1 VNLRSLHLRL
11 LIAFAL
17 VLVPAWAL
25 FAALAVGGARAYFEE
40 LTQRQNALLASNLVA
55 EAAAKGDDVLSDDV
69 VDMLAMANP
78 GVEIYVLDVDG
89 RVMAPPVGVELT
101 NAAVDLAPIERFVA
115 TTGDGTL
122 RPLPIRGTDP
132 RGPRPVVFSAAPL
145 DDGSGYLYVVLT
157 DAPRSTLAG
166 SIGGSATLG
175 LVVGGGAL
183 GLLVAIGAGSLVFA
197 LLTRRLRAV
206 ADGVRAYDPKRPEV
220 LTVRAPARPAGDEV
234 DDVASGVGA
243 LMERVRDQ
251 VAELAAVDAARR
263 ELVTNVS
270 HDLRTPL
277 TALHAALEAST
288 LADHDPAQRAWLL
301 DTASRHAQRLGRLV
315 ERLFEYS
322 TLDEA
327 NPPLE
332 RETFPLDEL
341 VDDVVQKHLP
351 RAEGL
356 GLDLAVVGAPSIDGA
371 PAPLD
376 GARPTHRDPRR
387 HRPRRARA
395 LERPRQRPALHARR
409 RPRAGRRRARGGA
422 RGRDGGRHRHRHRP
436 RGAAPDL
443 RPLLPHRPRARRR
456 GERARAGDRAA
467 HRGAPRRRGRGHQ
480 RARRRHDRAPRPPAR
495 RDALIVRDRAVNLSG
510 PSRDAT
516 GTGPRLGS
524 RCSKGAHHAQGP
536 HHPLARRRRSPAM
549 MRPRALPTLALVL
562 AAAIAWSAWGPTP
575 GTTQAQAEAPA
586 AAPTGRPA
594 TAPSPPTARPSPTSP
609 AAASGAPRPTSPS
622 CPACSTSAPATWA
635 APARTPPTSRYRAT
649 TRATA
654 RSSRSSS
661 TPPS

>member
-1 VNLRSLHLRL
+1 MNLRSLHVRL
-11 LIAFAL
+11 LLSFAL

-40 LTQRQNALLASNLVA
+40 LTQRQNALLASNLVI

-78 GVEIYVLDVDG
+78 GVEIYVLGADG

-101 NAAVDLAPIERFVA
+101 NADVDLEPIERFVA
-115 TTGDGTL
+115 TTGDGAL

-145 DDGSGYLYVVLT
+145 DDGAGFLYVVLT

-175 LVVGGGAL
+175 LVLGGGAL
-183 GLLVAIGAGSLVFA
+183 GLLVAIGAGALVFA

-288 LADHDPAQRAWLL
+288 LADHDPAERAWLL
-301 DTASRHAQRLGRLV
+301 DTASRHAHRLGRLV

-322 TLDEA
+322 YLDEA
-327 NPPLE
+327 NVPLE

-341 VDDVVQKHLP
+341 VDDVVQKFVQHANSLGLELAVEGVPSRVAVHADIGLVERALSNVLDNALRCTPAGGRVRVGVAREGALAVVTVADTGIGIDPEALP
-351 RAEGL
+351 RIFDRFYRTDRGRAGEGSGL
-356 GLDLAVVGAPSIDGA
+356 GLAIV
-371 PAPLD
+371 
-376 GARPTHRDPRR
+376 
-387 HRPRRARA
+387 
-395 LERPRQRPALHARR
+395 QRIVALH
-409 RPRAGRRRARGGA
+409 GGEVEA
-422 RGRDGGRHRHRHRP
+422 TSELGVGTTVRLAFP
-436 RGAAPDL
+436 LEGAAP
-443 RPLLPHRPRARRR
+443 
-456 GERARAGDRAA
+456 
-467 HRGAPRRRGRGHQ
+467 
-480 RARRRHDRAPRPPAR
+480 
-495 RDALIVRDRAVNLSG
+495 
-510 PSRDAT
+510 
-516 GTGPRLGS
+516 
-524 RCSKGAHHAQGP
+524 
-536 HHPLARRRRSPAM
+536 
-549 MRPRALPTLALVL
+549 
-562 AAAIAWSAWGPTP
+562 
-575 GTTQAQAEAPA
+575 
-586 AAPTGRPA
+586 
-594 TAPSPPTARPSPTSP
+594 TA
-609 AAASGAPRPTSPS
+609 
-622 CPACSTSAPATWA
+622 
-635 APARTPPTSRYRAT
+635 
-649 TRATA
+649 
-654 RSSRSSS
+654 
-661 TPPS
+661 

>member
-40 LTQRQNALLASNLVA
+40 LTQRQNAPLASNLVA

-101 NAAVDLAPIERFVA
+101 NATVELAPIERFVA

-175 LVVGGGAL
+175 IVVGGGAL
-183 GLLVAIGAGSLVFA
+183 GLLVAIGAGALVFA

-356 GLDLAVVGAPSIDGA
+356 GLDLAVVGAAGVDGDPSVDGA
-371 PAPLD
+371 ATL
-376 GARPTHRDPRR
+376 
-387 HRPRRARA
+387 ARA
-395 LERPRQRPALHARR
+395 AIL
-409 RPRAGRRRARGGA
+409 AG
-422 RGRDGGRHRHRHRP
+422 
-436 RGAAPDL
+436 
-443 RPLLPHRPRARRR
+443 
-456 GERARAGDRAA
+456 
-467 HRGAPRRRGRGHQ
+467 
-480 RARRRHDRAPRPPAR
+480 
-495 RDALIVRDRAVNLSG
+495 
-510 PSRDAT
+510 
-516 GTGPRLGS
+516 
-524 RCSKGAHHAQGP
+524 
-536 HHPLARRRRSPAM
+536 
-549 MRPRALPTLALVL
+549 
-562 AAAIAWSAWGPTP
+562 
-575 GTTQAQAEAPA
+575 
-586 AAPTGRPA
+586 
-594 TAPSPPTARPSPTSP
+594 APSPA
-609 AAASGAPRPTSPS
+609 GAPSIARAPMRIAIHADIGLVERALSNVLDNALRCTPAGGRVRVGVAREGAHAVVTVADTGSGIDPEALPRIFDRFYRTDRGRAGEGSGLGLAIVQRIVALHGGEVGATSELGVGTTVRLAFPLD
-622 CPACSTSAPATWA
+622 A
-635 APARTPPTSRYRAT
+635 AP
-649 TRATA
+649 
-654 RSSRSSS
+654 
-661 TPPS
+661 

>member
-1 VNLRSLHLRL
+1 MNHRSLHLRL
-11 LIAFAL
+11 LLAFAL

-40 LTQRQNALLASNLVA
+40 LTQRQNAPLASNLVA

-78 GVEIYVLDVDG
+78 GVEIYVLDTDG
-89 RVMAPPVGVELT
+89 RVVAPPLGVELA
-101 NAAVDLAPIERFVA
+101 NDAVDLEPLRRFVA
-115 TTGDGTL
+115 TTGDGAL

-183 GLLVAIGAGSLVFA
+183 GLLVAIGAGALVFA

-220 LTVRAPARPAGDEV
+220 LTVRVPTRPAGDEV

-277 TALHAALEAST
+277 TALHAALEAAT

-341 VDDVVQKHLP
+341 VADVVQKHLP

-356 GLDLAVVGAPSIDGA
+356 GLDLAVDGAALIDAAPPLDAAPMRVAIHADIGLVERALSNVLDNALRCTPAGGRVRVGVAREGAHAVVTVADTGIGIDPEALPRIFDRFYRTDRGRAGEGSGLGLAIVQRIVALHGGEVGATSAVGVGTTVRLA
-371 PAPLD
+371 LPLD
-376 GARPTHRDPRR
+376 A
-387 HRPRRARA
+387 
-395 LERPRQRPALHARR
+395 
-409 RPRAGRRRARGGA
+409 
-422 RGRDGGRHRHRHRP
+422 
-436 RGAAPDL
+436 
-443 RPLLPHRPRARRR
+443 
-456 GERARAGDRAA
+456 
-467 HRGAPRRRGRGHQ
+467 
-480 RARRRHDRAPRPPAR
+480 
-495 RDALIVRDRAVNLSG
+495 
-510 PSRDAT
+510 
-516 GTGPRLGS
+516 
-524 RCSKGAHHAQGP
+524 
-536 HHPLARRRRSPAM
+536 
-549 MRPRALPTLALVL
+549 
-562 AAAIAWSAWGPTP
+562 
-575 GTTQAQAEAPA
+575 
-586 AAPTGRPA
+586 
-594 TAPSPPTARPSPTSP
+594 
-609 AAASGAPRPTSPS
+609 
-622 CPACSTSAPATWA
+622 
-635 APARTPPTSRYRAT
+635 
-649 TRATA
+649 
-654 RSSRSSS
+654 
-661 TPPS
+661 TPPSAARAAP

>member
-40 LTQRQNALLASNLVA
+40 LTQRQNAPLASNLVA

-89 RVMAPPVGVELT
+89 RVVAPPVGVELT

-145 DDGSGYLYVVLT
+145 DDGSGFLYVVLT

-220 LTVRAPARPAGDEV
+220 LTVRPPARPAGDEV

-301 DTASRHAQRLGRLV
+301 DTAIRHAQRLGRLV
-315 ERLFEYS
+315 ERLFESS
-322 TLDEA
+322 T
-327 NPPLE
+327 
-332 RETFPLDEL
+332 RRT
-341 VDDVVQKHLP
+341 P
-351 RAEGL
+351 RSSARPSRSTSSSTTSSRSTCRARRASGSTWRSR
-356 GLDLAVVGAPSIDGA
+356 ARRRSRFAPSPAGAPSIDGA
-371 PAPLD
+371 PPRIAIHADIGLVERALSNVLDNALRCTPAGGRVRVGVAREGAHAVVTVADTGSGIDPEALPRIFDRFYRTDRGRAGEGSGLGLAIVQRIVALHGGEVGATSELGVGTTVRLALPLD
-376 GARPTHRDPRR
+376 
-387 HRPRRARA
+387 
-395 LERPRQRPALHARR
+395 
-409 RPRAGRRRARGGA
+409 
-422 RGRDGGRHRHRHRP
+422 
-436 RGAAPDL
+436 
-443 RPLLPHRPRARRR
+443 
-456 GERARAGDRAA
+456 
-467 HRGAPRRRGRGHQ
+467 
-480 RARRRHDRAPRPPAR
+480 
-495 RDALIVRDRAVNLSG
+495 
-510 PSRDAT
+510 AT
-516 GTGPRLGS
+516 P
-524 RCSKGAHHAQGP
+524 
-536 HHPLARRRRSPAM
+536 
-549 MRPRALPTLALVL
+549 
-562 AAAIAWSAWGPTP
+562 
-575 GTTQAQAEAPA
+575 
-586 AAPTGRPA
+586 
-594 TAPSPPTARPSPTSP
+594 
-609 AAASGAPRPTSPS
+609 
-622 CPACSTSAPATWA
+622 
-635 APARTPPTSRYRAT
+635 
-649 TRATA
+649 
-654 RSSRSSS
+654 
-661 TPPS
+661 